1 VSKATH
7 KPEQT
12 VAEAECTIAALEQ
25 KQAVLNKQRE
35 ADDAER
41 SRIAFAA
48 HAHSDTEAV
57 KQLAELTERAQQLE
71 RQRVADYYARLS
83 REQEEREN
91 SEARER
97 FAASQR
103 RSSV

>member
-57 KQLAELTERAQQLE
+57 KQLAELTERAL
-71 RQRVADYYARLS
+71 
-83 REQEEREN
+83 
-91 SEARER
+91 
-97 FAASQR
+97 R
-103 RSSV
+103 RSSWSDSAWPTTTRA